1 MGHEIGNEH
10 REDLTMQKPRMFFD
24 INFGTLLPLLVAGF
38 LGYSALQVQVN
49 RMDERGLSRIAGAD
63 RFQMETKAKLDSL
76 ADLPSRMGAVE
87 SAQRAINDR
96 LDRITDA
103 ITTGQ
108 DQLRRD
114 LAAAVEPLRLEVQKV
129 GTKVEVLSDRL
140 GTRSQPTSYKVR
152 P

>member
-1 MGHEIGNEH
+1 MGHEIGNE
-10 REDLTMQKPRMFFD
+10 REELSMQKPRMFFD
-24 INFGTLLPLLVAGF
+24 INFGTLLPMLVAGF

-49 RMDERGLSRIAGAD
+49 RMDERSLSRIAGAD

-76 ADLPSRMGAVE
+76 ADVPSRMGAVE
-87 SAQRAINDR
+87 ASQRALNER
-96 LDRITDA
+96 LDKMTDA

-129 GTKVEVLSDRL
+129 GTKVEVLSDRI
-140 GTRSQPTSYKVR
+140 GSRPQPTSLKIG